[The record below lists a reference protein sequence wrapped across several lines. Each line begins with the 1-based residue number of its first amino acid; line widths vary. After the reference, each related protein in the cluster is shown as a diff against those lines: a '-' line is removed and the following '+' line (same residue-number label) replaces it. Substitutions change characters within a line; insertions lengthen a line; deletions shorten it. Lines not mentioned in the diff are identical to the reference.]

1 MPALSNTTTS
11 ESRLTRLTTGKKPVA
26 QRLLRARF
34 EGMYADAID
43 AAVAAAD
50 LRHSVLLESA
60 DGRCGGCVIVC
71 SPTHPSREMYRQRA
85 VKTCLPPLEI
95 AFVATDPAFEGRG
108 WGRRMLSEVLLSCQ
122 TTQQGCWLHVD
133 LDNVRAHG
141 LYASLG
147 FQDACVI
154 PDPYGSVGT
163 LMVWGPRSPRREHT
177 GGQVRP
183 TLLNACPGE
192 SEQSFCR
199 GIFAPPSV
207 TCS

>member
-1 MPALSNTTTS
+1 MERLSTAM
-11 ESRLTRLTTGKKPVA
+11 KPHV
-26 QRLLRARF
+26 QHLLRNRF
-34 EGMYADAID
+34 ADVYGEAID
-43 AAVAAAD
+43 AAVAGAD
-50 LRHSVLLESA
+50 LRHSVVLRTAE
-60 DGRCGGCVIVC
+60 DRCGGCILVC
-71 SPTHPSREMYRQRA
+71 PPTLPSREIYGQRA
-85 VKTCLPPLEI
+85 AKTCLPPLEI

-163 LMVWGPRSPRREHT
+163 LMVWGPRSPHREHPS
-177 GGQVRP
+177 GQVGP
-183 TLLNACPGE
+183 TLLNARPGE
-192 SEQSFCR
+192 TEKTLCR
-199 GIFAPPSV
+199 GVFAPPGV
-207 TCS
+207 TCR